1 MLENFFSCLVVIFEE
16 LARISWRNS
25 HSPLPPFCFTML
37 LCTDPRGNPRR
48 LIPWQIPDNLL
59 SLRYLHYWWTGSYTW
74 IFWPSN
80 SEHACI
86 VIKSYLRLK
95 VFWIVKIS
103 IFRAVSFIGLFLI
116 AVGTG
121 GIKPCVAPFGAE
133 QFQLPEQEAK
143 MKQYFSWFY
152 ASINL
157 GATASTLLT
166 PNLRNQECLDASSCF
181 PLAFGV
187 PAALMVVALSKY
199 RNKKLVVLLPTDLG

>member
-1 MLENFFSCLVVIFEE
+1 
-16 LARISWRNS
+16 
-25 HSPLPPFCFTML
+25 
-37 LCTDPRGNPRR
+37 
-48 LIPWQIPDNLL
+48 
-59 SLRYLHYWWTGSYTW
+59 
-74 IFWPSN
+74 
-80 SEHACI
+80 
-86 VIKSYLRLK
+86 LRLK